1 MLPIL
6 IIQMNSL
13 SVVRKITELAT
24 KYNFE
29 CVVISLTIYNKK
41 QIFSSIIQSIN
52 LPVWIVV
59 QDLHLCPET
68 TFFFYELIMDLNHSQ
83 K

>member
-13 SVVRKITELAT
+13 SVVRKIAELAS

-41 QIFSSIIQSIN
+41 QILASV
-52 LPVWIVV
+52 L
-59 QDLHLCPET
+59 
-68 TFFFYELIMDLNHSQ
+68 
-83 K
+83 